1 MFLIP
6 IPVPSTEV
14 PSIVFLKSYCF
25 PKIIKLIES
34 QLYVIHADL
43 AGTVLAARAHSVF
56 LYVFPRFFRMTT
68 VTSATTRLGTTRVY
82 VLTGNHFID
91 RGVRND
97 TQTVAKRGSCRQC
110 LYRLTIIL
118 HINVWRVVSICVCK
132 VNLK

>member
-1 MFLIP
+1 MS
-6 IPVPSTEV
+6 STEV

-25 PKIIKLIES
+25 PQIIKLIES
-34 QLYVIHADL
+34 QLYVIHTDL
-43 AGTVLAARAHSVF
+43 TGTVLAARAHSVF
-56 LYVFPRFFRMTT
+56 LYVVPRLFRMTT

-97 TQTVAKRGSCRQC
+97 TQTVAKRGSGRQC

-118 HINVWRVVSICVCK
+118 HINV
-132 VNLK
+132 